1 MAAVGGS
8 CLRPPFYRCCL
19 VAKSCLTLCDLTDC
33 SPPGSSVHGIF
44 QARMWKWVA
53 ISFSK
58 VSFQPTNR
66 TWGSCIGRLIL
77 YHWATRETYIIT
89 YRHPKETAVGRI
101 YFGVSV
107 KIMRIIHAYSS
118 FYLEVFT
125 LLNCN
130 RNSCSS
136 TEYFI
141 FEVITFLSTYSLFN
155 LWLNRASLAALY
167 FSFFLSFFFF
177 GIRMPIMEM
186 WTECYKEENL

>member
-1 MAAVGGS
+1 MAAIGCT
-8 CLRPPFYRCCL
+8 CLRPPFYCCCL
-19 VAKSCLTLCDLTDC
+19 VTKSCLTLCDLTNC
-33 SPPGSSVHGIF
+33 SLPGFSVHGIF
-44 QARMWKWVA
+44 QARIWKWFA

-58 VSFQPTNR
+58 VSFQPRNG
-66 TWGSCIGRLIL
+66 TWASCIGRLIL
-77 YHWATRETYIIT
+77 YHWATREAYTIT
-89 YRHPKETAVGRI
+89 YRPPKETAVGRI
-101 YFGVSV
+101 YFGDSV
-107 KIMRIIHAYSS
+107 QIMRIIHAYLL

-141 FEVITFLSTYSLFN
+141 FEMITFLSTYSLFN

-167 FSFFLSFFFF
+167 FSFFFNFF

-186 WTECYKEENL
+186 WTECCYKEENL

>member
-1 MAAVGGS
+1 MTSRTVAHQAYLFMGFSRQEYGS
-8 CLRPPFYRCCL
+8 GLPFP
-19 VAKSCLTLCDLTDC
+19 
-33 SPPGSSVHGIF
+33 SP
-44 QARMWKWVA
+44 RL
-53 ISFSK
+53 
-58 VSFQPTNR
+58 SFQPRNG
-66 TWGSCIGRLIL
+66 TWASCIGRLIL
-77 YHWATRETYIIT
+77 YHWATRETYTIT
-89 YRHPKETAVGRI
+89 YRPPKETAEGRI

-107 KIMRIIHAYSS
+107 KIMRIIHAYSL

-167 FSFFLSFFFF
+167 FYFFFF
-177 GIRMPIMEM
+177 FL
-186 WTECYKEENL
+186 YKDAYNGNVNWVLL

>member
-19 VAKSCLTLCDLTDC
+19 VAKSCLTLCDLMDC

-141 FEVITFLSTYSLFN
+141 FEVIEIE
-155 LWLNRASLAALY
+155 LNKY
-167 FSFFLSFFFF
+167 
-177 GIRMPIMEM
+177 I
-186 WTECYKEENL
+186 